1 MTGPQDRPAP
11 ADRGRLRAAHADRE
25 QVIGTLKTAFV
36 DGRLTKDELDA
47 RAAQAFGA
55 RTFADLAALTA
66 DIPAGP
72 AAAPLA
78 RPAAPAHRRPLA
90 RAAVKAVI
98 CLIIAVAAW
107 WVASIADPGGPGPNP
122 HSSWA
127 APLVLLSTIAVFTA
141 VGILGHGVVTSWQL
155 RRSRRQLPPRS
166 GPAPGTL

>member
-1 MTGPQDRPAP
+1 MTGPEDRRAA

-25 QVIGTLKTAFV
+25 QVIGALKTAFV

-55 RTFADLAALTA
+55 RTVADLAKLTA
-66 DIPAGP
+66 DIPAGR

-98 CLIIAVAAW
+98 CLIIAAAAW
-107 WVASIADPGGPGPNP
+107 WVASIADPGPRPSP
-122 HSSWA
+122 YQSWA
-127 APLVLLSTIAVFTA
+127 APLVLLATIAVFTA
-141 VGILGHGVVTSWQL
+141 VGIVAHGVVTSWQL
-155 RRSRRQLPPRS
+155 RRSRRQPPP
-166 GPAPGTL
+166 GPGPTPGTL

>member
-1 MTGPQDRPAP
+1 MTGPEDRPAA

-47 RAAQAFGA
+47 RAAQAFAA

-107 WVASIADPGGPGPNP
+107 SVASIADPGPSP
-122 HSSWA
+122 HPYQAWA
-127 APLVLLSTIAVFTA
+127 APLVLLSTFAVFTA
-141 VGILGHGVVTSWQL
+141 VGIAGHGVVTSWQL
-155 RRSRRQLPPRS
+155 RRSRSQLPP
-166 GPAPGTL
+166 